1 MNRTWFTRMLLS
13 YVPVFL
19 IVSAFLFFIFFR
31 MLSTNN
37 SIAAQKSNDF
47 VANQAMMV
55 IDSSLAAIDQ
65 KITLEMLRNR
75 TILQY
80 FTQSSVENDLSLQV
94 DVMNELAEIK
104 IANPLVHSIYMVRA
118 QDQLVLNMSTTY
130 PINQFPDE
138 AFIQEKLDEPNSKWS
153 DLRIY
158 KELTS
163 DKGSPVVS
171 LTRSISIFSDKYG
184 LIVVNVN
191 ASSLQ
196 ALIRDMYN
204 PDVTR
209 LHLFDKLDNDLFAPS
224 SDMTKEV
231 KDGAAS
237 SKALSEYTGW
247 SIVSKLEGA
256 RSIQFLT
263 TLFDAWF
270 VLGIIVFIISL
281 GWIIYVT
288 RKNYRPIHRLVTQ
301 LESYSARGNSGGKQ
315 SSKQSYDGEFQFINA
330 TLESMID
337 ENSRFQQQLQENL
350 KIKRNFLMY
359 ELLEGIRTVT
369 LDSWAAEAE
378 RHGAPSD
385 FKKASIIVMEI
396 DRLAEW
402 NRTYTPEEQD
412 AWKLRIEKLIHSL
425 AASEQFWVWQL
436 WTTPSQKVIMLMV
449 DPEQSDETLRGFIQ
463 QWHERVKAELPFG
476 VSFGLGEPIEYPE
489 NIRDAYQ
496 EALDALQ
503 YKSISGGSV
512 ILAPSTAQRQSD
524 SGQVYA
530 HFQRVEKIVDLLQ
543 LSDSK
548 WRAELRSMIQQFEMA
563 QSSRKDIESVMNYL
577 IFSLNKNIEAMG
589 EEYQKLWRT
598 EIMPAMQRTLKE
610 VEMLGDIAHEF
621 LTILE
626 QFEDRIALS
635 RESRNQGQL
644 IMEVKAYIESDF
656 ANPALSLDFL
666 SEKFGMS
673 GKYLSRIFKE
683 EFGLKFVD
691 FLIDLRMKEARTLL
705 AETTI
710 PIQEIAERLGYSS
723 PISFARTFKKI
734 VGMPPIDYRKENSE

>member
-80 FTQSSVENDLSLQV
+80 FTQPSVENDLSLQV
-94 DVMNELAEIK
+94 DVMNQLAEIK
-104 IANPLVHSIYMVRA
+104 IANPLVHSIYMIRA
-118 QDQLVLNMSTTY
+118 QDQMVLNMSTTY
-130 PINQFPDE
+130 PLDQFPDK
-138 AFIQEKLDEPNSKWS
+138 AFIQDKLLEPNSKWS
-153 DLRIY
+153 DMRVY
-158 KELTS
+158 KELST

-184 LIVVNVN
+184 LIVANVN
-191 ASSLQ
+191 ASALKS
-196 ALIRDMYN
+196 LIRDMYD
-204 PDVTR
+204 PGVTR
-209 LHLFDKLDNDLFAPS
+209 LHLYDKLDNDLFNLESGEAG
-224 SDMTKEV
+224 MNEGK
-231 KDGAAS
+231 GAAA
-237 SKALSEYTGW
+237 SKALSDYTGW
-247 SIVSKLEGA
+247 SVVSQLEGA

-263 TLFDAWF
+263 SLFDAWF

-301 LESYSARGNSGGKQ
+301 LESYSARGNSE
-315 SSKQSYDGEFQFINA
+315 SKPVYDGEFQFINA
-330 TLESMID
+330 TLESMMD
-337 ENSRFQQQLQENL
+337 ENSRFQQQLQDNL

-378 RHGAPSD
+378 KHGAPTA
-385 FKKASIIVMEI
+385 FRKACVIVMEI

-412 AWKLRIEKLIHSL
+412 EWKRRMEKLIQSP
-425 AASEQFWVWQL
+425 ADSSVYWVWQL
-436 WTTPSQKVIMLMV
+436 WTAPSQMVIMLMGE
-449 DPEQSDETLRGFIQ
+449 PEQSDESMRALVR
-463 QWHERVKAELPFG
+463 QWHEQLQAELPFG
-476 VSFGLGEPIEYPE
+476 VSLGVGEPIEFPE
-489 NIRDAYQ
+489 NIHDAYQ
-496 EALDALQ
+496 EALEALQ

-512 ILAPSTAQRQSD
+512 ILTPSAGQRQHN
-524 SGQVYA
+524 SGQVYG
-530 HFQRVEKIVDLLQ
+530 HFQRVEKIVDSLQ
-543 LSDSK
+543 LSDPK
-548 WRAELRSMIQQFEMA
+548 WRAELRAMIQQFELA

-577 IFSLNKNIEAMG
+577 IFMLNKSIESMG
-589 EEYQKLWRT
+589 DEYQKLWRSD
-598 EIMPAMQRTLKE
+598 IMPALQKTLKE

-621 LTILE
+621 LTTLE
-626 QFEDRIALS
+626 QFESRIATS

-644 IMEVKAYIESDF
+644 IMEVKAYIENNF
-656 ANPALSLDFL
+656 ANPALSLDYL
-666 SEKFGMS
+666 SDKFGMS

-734 VGMPPIDYRKENSE
+734 VGMPPIDYRKEKSE